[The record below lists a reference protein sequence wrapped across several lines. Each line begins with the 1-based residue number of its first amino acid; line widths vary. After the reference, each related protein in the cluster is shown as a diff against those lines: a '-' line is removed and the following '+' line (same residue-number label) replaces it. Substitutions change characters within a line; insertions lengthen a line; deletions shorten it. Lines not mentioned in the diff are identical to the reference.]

1 MQNARCVRLR
11 SGRGRGF
18 VCTPL
23 SAASPI
29 SPTSSLRVSE
39 ELREAILSGEFEPGE
54 RLRTVSL
61 AKRFG
66 SSRTPVREALVQ
78 LEGEGLVDIEP
89 RRGALVRPFASDD
102 LIDLY
107 EIRALLEPAAA
118 ARAALRVDGEQ
129 LERLAAL
136 VALSDARGG
145 RSAGAIDDQI
155 AWNEEFHAIVIE
167 AAGSPRLSA
176 ALRATAG
183 IPRSFRTAFWRDDAH
198 RAFSQTCHRELV
210 AALAE
215 RSDERA
221 EAVMRMHILRA
232 KDALVAVR
240 NVG

>member
-1 MQNARCVRLR
+1 MHSV
-11 SGRGRGF
+11 
-18 VCTPL
+18 

-29 SPTSSLRVSE
+29 MPSPTSSLRVSE
-39 ELREAILSGEFEPGE
+39 ELREAILSGEFGPGE

-89 RRGALVRPFASDD
+89 RRGALVRPFANAD
-102 LIDLY
+102 LVDLY
-107 EIRALLEPAAA
+107 EVRLLLEPAAA
-118 ARAALRVDGEQ
+118 ARAALRVNADQ
-129 LERLAAL
+129 LERLGAL

-145 RSAGAIDDQI
+145 GDAGAIDDQI
-155 AWNEEFHAIVIE
+155 AWNEQFHALVIE
-167 AAGSPRLSA
+167 AAGSPRLAA

-183 IPRSFRTAFWRDDAH
+183 IPRSFRTAFWRDEAH

-210 AALAE
+210 SALVE
-215 RSDERA
+215 RSVERS

-232 KDALVAVR
+232 KDALVADA
-240 NVG
+240 NGD

>member
-1 MQNARCVRLR
+1 MH
-11 SGRGRGF
+11 S
-18 VCTPL
+18 L

-29 SPTSSLRVSE
+29 TPSPTSSLRVSE
-39 ELREAILSGEFEPGE
+39 ELREAILSGEFGPGE
-54 RLRTVSL
+54 RLRTASL

-89 RRGALVRPFASDD
+89 RRGALVRSFASTD

-118 ARAALRVDGEQ
+118 ARAALRASAPQ
-129 LERLAAL
+129 LARLAEI
-136 VALSDARGG
+136 VALSDARDGC
-145 RSAGAIDDQI
+145 SADAIVDQI

-167 AAGSPRLSA
+167 AAGSPRLSS

-183 IPRSFRTAFWRDDAH
+183 IPRSFRMAFWRDEAH

-210 AALAE
+210 SAIAE
-215 RSDERA
+215 HSSERA

-232 KDALVAVR
+232 KDALVAVTSD
-240 NVG
+240 V

>member
-1 MQNARCVRLR
+1 MH
-11 SGRGRGF
+11 S
-18 VCTPL
+18 L
-23 SAASPI
+23 SVAASTP

-39 ELREAILSGEFEPGE
+39 ELREAILSGEFGPGQ

-66 SSRTPVREALVQ
+66 SSRTPVREALVP

-89 RRGALVRPFASDD
+89 RRGALVRSFASTD
-102 LIDLY
+102 LVDLY

-118 ARAALRVDGEQ
+118 ARAALRANDDQ
-129 LERLAAL
+129 LARLAEL

-145 RSAGAIDDQI
+145 ASAEAIDDQI
-155 AWNEEFHAIVIE
+155 AWNEEFHALVIE
-167 AAGSPRLSA
+167 SAGSPRLSS

-183 IPRSFRTAFWRDDAH
+183 IPRSFRTAFWRDEDH

-210 AALAE
+210 SALVE
-215 RSDERA
+215 RSPERA

-232 KDALVAVR
+232 KDALVAVT
-240 NVG
+240 NGD

>member
-1 MQNARCVRLR
+1 M
-11 SGRGRGF
+11 
-18 VCTPL
+18 
-23 SAASPI
+23 
-29 SPTSSLRVSE
+29 SE

-54 RLRTVSL
+54 RLRTASL

-89 RRGALVRPFASDD
+89 RRGALVRSFASAD

-118 ARAALRVDGEQ
+118 ARAALRIQDEA
-129 LERLAAL
+129 LDRMRAL
-136 VALSDARGG
+136 VALSDGRGG
-145 RSAGAIDDQI
+145 LARSAIDDQI
-155 AWNEEFHAIVIE
+155 AWNEEFHALVIE

-183 IPRSFRTAFWRDDAH
+183 IPRSFRTAFWRDEAH

-210 AALAE
+210 SALVA
-215 RSDERA
+215 RSSERA

-232 KDALVAVR
+232 KDALVAETNGV
-240 NVG
+240 

>member
-1 MQNARCVRLR
+1 MH
-11 SGRGRGF
+11 S
-18 VCTPL
+18 L
-23 SAASPI
+23 STASPI
-29 SPTSSLRVSE
+29 TPSPTSSLRVSE

-89 RRGALVRPFASDD
+89 RRGALVRSFASAD

-118 ARAALRVDGEQ
+118 ARAAPRAQEYQ
-129 LERLAAL
+129 LERLCEL

-145 RSAGAIDDQI
+145 RGRGAIDDQI
-155 AWNEEFHAIVIE
+155 VWNQEIHAIVIE
-167 AAGSPRLSA
+167 AADSPRLSA

-183 IPRSFRTAFWRDDAH
+183 IPRAFRSAFWRNDDH
-198 RAFSQTCHRELV
+198 RSFSQTCHRELV
-210 AALAE
+210 SALGA
-215 RSDERA
+215 RSAERA
-221 EAVMRMHILRA
+221 EAVMRVHILQAR
-232 KDALVAVR
+232 DSLVAVT
-240 NVG
+240 NGG

>member
-1 MQNARCVRLR
+1 LL
-11 SGRGRGF
+11 SGAARGF

-29 SPTSSLRVSE
+29 SPSPTSSLRVSE

-54 RLRTVSL
+54 RLRTALL

-89 RRGALVRPFASDD
+89 RRGALVRSFASAD

-118 ARAALRVDGEQ
+118 ARAAARIEADQLDRLR
-129 LERLAAL
+129 AL

-145 RSAGAIDDQI
+145 RARGAIDDQI
-155 AWNEEFHAIVIE
+155 AWNQEFHAIVIE

-183 IPRSFRTAFWRDDAH
+183 IPRTFRTSFWRDDQH

-210 AALAE
+210 SALAA
-215 RSDERA
+215 RSAERA
-221 EAVMRMHILRA
+221 EAVMRMHILQA
-232 KDALVAVR
+232 KDSLVAVTNGR
-240 NVG
+240 

>member
-1 MQNARCVRLR
+1 MHSLTAAAPI
-11 SGRGRGF
+11 
-18 VCTPL
+18 TP
-23 SAASPI
+23 

-39 ELREAILSGEFEPGE
+39 ALREAILSGEFGPGQ
-54 RLRTVSL
+54 RLRTESL

-89 RRGALVRPFASDD
+89 RRGAIVRSFASAD

-107 EIRALLEPAAA
+107 EIRVLLEPAAA
-118 ARAALRVDGEQ
+118 ARAALQVSEAQ
-129 LERLAAL
+129 LELLAEL

-145 RSAGAIDDQI
+145 DSPDAIDDQI
-155 AWNEEFHAIVIE
+155 AWNERFHALVIE

-183 IPRSFRTAFWRDDAH
+183 IPRSFRTAFWRDEAH

-210 AALAE
+210 SALGEGSA
-215 RSDERA
+215 ERA

-232 KDALVAVR
+232 KDALVAVT
-240 NVG
+240 NGD

>member
-1 MQNARCVRLR
+1 MH
-11 SGRGRGF
+11 S
-18 VCTPL
+18 L

-29 SPTSSLRVSE
+29 TSTPTSSLRVSE
-39 ELREAILSGEFEPGE
+39 ELREAILSGEFGPGE

-89 RRGALVRPFASDD
+89 RRGALVRSFASAD
-102 LIDLY
+102 LVDLY

-118 ARAALRVDGEQ
+118 ARAALRANDDQ
-129 LERLAAL
+129 LARLSEL
-136 VALSDARGG
+136 VALSDAREGA
-145 RSAGAIDDQI
+145 SAAAIDDQI
-155 AWNEEFHAIVIE
+155 AWNEEFHALVIE
-167 AAGSPRLSA
+167 SAGSPRLSS

-183 IPRSFRTAFWRDDAH
+183 IPRSFRTAFWRDGDH

-210 AALAE
+210 SALVE
-215 RSDERA
+215 RSPERA

-232 KDALVAVR
+232 KDALVAVT
-240 NVG
+240 NGD

>member
-1 MQNARCVRLR
+1 MH
-11 SGRGRGF
+11 S
-18 VCTPL
+18 L

-29 SPTSSLRVSE
+29 TPSPTSSLRVSE
-39 ELREAILSGEFEPGE
+39 ELREAILSGEFGPGE
-54 RLRTVSL
+54 RLRTATL
-61 AKRFG
+61 ATRFG

-89 RRGALVRPFASDD
+89 RRGAIVRSFASAD

-107 EIRALLEPAAA
+107 EIRVLLEPAAA
-118 ARAALRVDGEQ
+118 ARSALRASAAQ

-145 RSAGAIDDQI
+145 RGSEAIDDQI

-183 IPRSFRTAFWRDDAH
+183 IPRSFRSAFWRDEAH

-210 AALAE
+210 SALAA
-215 RSDERA
+215 RSAERA

-232 KDALVAVR
+232 KDALVAET

>member
-1 MQNARCVRLR
+1 MH
-11 SGRGRGF
+11 S
-18 VCTPL
+18 L
-23 SAASPI
+23 SPASPI
-29 SPTSSLRVSE
+29 TPSPTSSLRVSE

-89 RRGALVRPFASDD
+89 RRGALVRSFASAD

-118 ARAALRVDGEQ
+118 ARAALRAHEHQ
-129 LERLAAL
+129 LARLREL

-145 RSAGAIDDQI
+145 RGRGAIDDQI
-155 AWNEEFHAIVIE
+155 AWNQEIHAIVI
-167 AAGSPRLSA
+167 AAARSPRLSA

-183 IPRSFRTAFWRDDAH
+183 IPRAFRTAFWRDDGH

-210 AALAE
+210 AALGA
-215 RSDERA
+215 RSSERA
-221 EAVMRMHILRA
+221 EAVMRVHILQAR
-232 KDALVAVR
+232 DSLVAGT
-240 NVG
+240 NGG

>member
-1 MQNARCVRLR
+1 MH
-11 SGRGRGF
+11 S
-18 VCTPL
+18 L
-23 SAASPI
+23 SAATPISP

-39 ELREAILSGEFEPGE
+39 ELREAILSGEFGPGE
-54 RLRTVSL
+54 RLRTATL
-61 AKRFG
+61 ATRFG

-89 RRGALVRPFASDD
+89 RRGAIVRSFASAD

-118 ARAALRVDGEQ
+118 ARAALRASAAQ
-129 LERLAAL
+129 IERLAEI

-145 RSAGAIDDQI
+145 RSAAAIDDQI

-167 AAGSPRLSA
+167 AAGSPRLSS

-183 IPRSFRTAFWRDDAH
+183 IPRSFRMAFWHDEAH
-198 RAFSQTCHRELV
+198 RGFSQTCHRELV
-210 AALAE
+210 SALVE
-215 RSDERA
+215 HSSERA

-232 KDALVAVR
+232 KDALVAVTSD
-240 NVG
+240 V

>member
-1 MQNARCVRLR
+1 MHSL
-11 SGRGRGF
+11 
-18 VCTPL
+18 T
-23 SAASPI
+23 AASPLTP

-39 ELREAILSGEFEPGE
+39 ALREAILSGEFGPGE
-54 RLRTVSL
+54 RLRTESL

-89 RRGALVRPFASDD
+89 RRGALVRSFASSD

-118 ARAALRVDGEQ
+118 ARAALRVREAQ
-129 LERLAAL
+129 LERLRAL

-145 RSAGAIDDQI
+145 RGAEAIEDQI
-155 AWNEEFHAIVIE
+155 VWNEEFHAIVIE
-167 AAGSPRLSA
+167 AAASPRLSA

-183 IPRSFRTAFWRDDAH
+183 IPRSFRTAFWRDESH

-210 AALAE
+210 SALGEGSA
-215 RSDERA
+215 ERA

-232 KDALVAVR
+232 KDALVAVT
-240 NVG
+240 NGH

>member
-1 MQNARCVRLR
+1 MH
-11 SGRGRGF
+11 S
-18 VCTPL
+18 L

-29 SPTSSLRVSE
+29 TPSPTSSLRVSE
-39 ELREAILSGEFEPGE
+39 ELREAILSGEFGPGE
-54 RLRTVSL
+54 RLRTASL

-89 RRGALVRPFASDD
+89 RRGALVRSFASAD
-102 LIDLY
+102 LVDLY
-107 EIRALLEPAAA
+107 EIRVLLEPAAA
-118 ARAALRVDGEQ
+118 ARAALRIQDHA
-129 LERLAAL
+129 LERLQVL

-145 RSAGAIDDQI
+145 NGLGAIDDQI
-155 AWNEEFHAIVIE
+155 AWNEELHALVIA

-198 RAFSQTCHRELV
+198 REFSQTCHRELV
-210 AALAE
+210 AALVE
-215 RSDERA
+215 RSAERA

-232 KDALVAVR
+232 KDALVAVT
-240 NVG
+240 NGA

>member
-1 MQNARCVRLR
+1 MHSLTAAT
-11 SGRGRGF
+11 SI
-18 VCTPL
+18 TP
-23 SAASPI
+23 

-39 ELREAILSGEFEPGE
+39 ALREAILSGEFGPGQ
-54 RLRTVSL
+54 RLRTESL

-89 RRGALVRPFASDD
+89 RRGAIVRSFASAD

-107 EIRALLEPAAA
+107 EIRVLLEPAAA
-118 ARAALRVDGEQ
+118 ARAALQVSEAQ
-129 LERLAAL
+129 LARLVEL

-145 RSAGAIDDQI
+145 RGAAAIEDQI
-155 AWNEEFHAIVIE
+155 VWNEEFHAIVIE
-167 AAGSPRLSA
+167 AAASPRLSA

-183 IPRSFRTAFWRDDAH
+183 IPRSFRMAFWRDEAH

-210 AALAE
+210 SALAE
-215 RSDERA
+215 GAAERA

-232 KDALVAVR
+232 KDALVAVT
-240 NVG
+240 NGD

>member
-1 MQNARCVRLR
+1 MHSV
-11 SGRGRGF
+11 
-18 VCTPL
+18 
-23 SAASPI
+23 SAAPPTATV
-29 SPTSSLRVSE
+29 PTSSLRVSE
-39 ELREAILSGEFEPGE
+39 ELREAILSGEFGPGQ
-54 RLRTVSL
+54 RLRTASL

-89 RRGALVRPFASDD
+89 RRGALVRSFASAD

-107 EIRALLEPAAA
+107 EIRVLLEPAAA
-118 ARAALRVDGEQ
+118 ARAAVRVNAAQLDRLR
-129 LERLAAL
+129 AL

-145 RSAGAIDDQI
+145 EDGGAIDDQI
-155 AWNEEFHAIVIE
+155 AWNEEFHALLVE

-183 IPRSFRTAFWRDDAH
+183 IPRSFRMAFWRDEAH

-215 RSDERA
+215 GSAERA

-232 KDALVAVR
+232 KDALVAVT
-240 NVG
+240 NGD

>member
-1 MQNARCVRLR
+1 MH
-11 SGRGRGF
+11 S
-18 VCTPL
+18 L
-23 SAASPI
+23 SASSPI
-29 SPTSSLRVSE
+29 TPSPTSSLRVSE
-39 ELREAILSGEFEPGE
+39 ALREAILSGEFEPGE

-89 RRGALVRPFASDD
+89 RRGALVRSFASAD

-118 ARAALRVDGEQ
+118 RRAAQRIREHQLDRLR
-129 LERLAAL
+129 AL

-145 RSAGAIDDQI
+145 RGRGAIDDQL
-155 AWNEEFHAIVIE
+155 AWNEEFHAIVVE

-183 IPRSFRTAFWRDDAH
+183 IPRSFRTAFWRDEGH

-210 AALAE
+210 SALAAH
-215 RSDERA
+215 SAERA

-232 KDALVAVR
+232 KDALVAVT
-240 NVG
+240 NGS

>member
-1 MQNARCVRLR
+1 MH
-11 SGRGRGF
+11 S
-18 VCTPL
+18 L

-29 SPTSSLRVSE
+29 TPSPTSSLRVSE

-54 RLRTVSL
+54 RLRTASL

-89 RRGALVRPFASDD
+89 RRGALVRSFASAD

-118 ARAALRVDGEQ
+118 ARAALRAREHQ
-129 LERLAAL
+129 LERLREL
-136 VALSDARGG
+136 VTLSDARGG
-145 RSAGAIDDQI
+145 RGRGAIDDQI
-155 AWNEEFHAIVIE
+155 AWNQELHAIVIE
-167 AAGSPRLSA
+167 AADSSRLSA

-183 IPRSFRTAFWRDDAH
+183 IPRAFRTAFWRDDDH

-210 AALAE
+210 SALGA
-215 RSDERA
+215 RSCERA
-221 EAVMRMHILRA
+221 EAVMRVHILQAR
-232 KDALVAVR
+232 DSLVAVTH
-240 NVG
+240 GG